1 MKLRTD
7 ITHRLRS
14 CALAAVLAAA
24 PAAASS
30 AALPP
35 GHTLEAAF
43 YGSQERLNALGAEY
57 DVWTVVREHGFAV
70 VLVSAEERSELVA
83 AGYRLRPAADL
94 GAAPPELDAPLSP
107 EFHFYDDFYPN
118 GLERYVLDALVDL
131 AAAHPNLT
139 ELYDLGDAW
148 EGAHGGYGRALLA
161 LRVTNEDAAFGPIA
175 DKPVFFLFATIHARE
190 VAVPELALRYAH
202 TLLDGFGGEGG
213 YGVDPV
219 ATWLVDR
226 HVAYILVMQ
235 NPDGH
240 VVNEQDSDAY
250 RRKNTDDDDGCG
262 FPGAEG
268 VDLNR
273 NHSFKW
279 NCCGGSSSDPCS
291 ETYHGPGR
299 ASEPETQAFQAF
311 FAAVVDDANGPN
323 ADDQLP
329 GPAPDDTPGLFI
341 SLHSYSDLVLWPWA
355 FDETNPA
362 PNGEELEKIGR
373 KLGWWTGF
381 DPTGEIGYLADGA
394 TDDWTYG
401 KFGLASF
408 TYEVGP
414 AFGTCAGFFPPYAC
428 LDGLAGRAFWQE
440 TRASFLYA
448 HAIAPAPYQLAYGPD
463 AFDAAATPDTIA
475 PGDPVTLTGEVADR
489 RLSPEPLVVLAGAE
503 AFIDMP
509 GRAGSGIPLA
519 AVDGAFDETAEQV
532 TGTIED
538 TALLEGGRHLL
549 FVRGVNAGGAWGP
562 LTATWLTVE
571 GALFQDGFESG
582 DTSAWD
588 ATAGD

>member
-1 MKLRTD
+1 VRT
-7 ITHRLRS
+7 LAGLL
-14 CALAAVLAAA
+14 CLGALVTA
-24 PAAASS
+24 PAALGASP
-30 AALPP
+30 LPP
-35 GHTLEAAF
+35 GHTLEAVF
-43 YGSQERLNALGAEY
+43 YDTQERLNVLGAEY
-57 DVWTVVREHGFAV
+57 DVWTVVRELGFAV
-70 VLVSAEERSELVA
+70 VLVSAEEREELVA
-83 AGYRLRPAADL
+83 AGYRLRPASEL
-94 GAAPPELDAPLSP
+94 GAEPPHLRAPLSH

-118 GLERYVLDALVDL
+118 TLGRYVETSLTDL
-131 AAAHPNLT
+131 AAAYPQLT
-139 ELYDLGDAW
+139 QLHDLGDAW
-148 EGAHGGYGRALLA
+148 EGTQGGYDRALLA
-161 LRVTNEDAAFGPIA
+161 LRVTNEDPAFGPIA

-219 ATWLVDR
+219 VTWLVDR

-240 VVNEQDSDAY
+240 VVNEQDTGAF

-273 NHSFKW
+273 NHSFMW
-279 NCCGGSSSDPCS
+279 SCCGGSSFDPCA
-291 ETYHGPGR
+291 ETYHGPAR

-311 FAAVVDDANGPN
+311 FATVVDDANGPN
-323 ADDQLP
+323 GDDQLP
-329 GPAPDDTPGLFI
+329 GRAPLDTPGLFI

-362 PNGEELEKIGR
+362 PNGAQLEKIGR

-401 KFGLASF
+401 RFGLASF

-414 AFGTCAGFFPPYAC
+414 PFGTCAGFFPPYGC
-428 LDGLAGRAFWQE
+428 LDGTGGRAFWQE
-440 TRASFLYA
+440 TRPSFLYA

-463 AFDAAATPDTIA
+463 TFGAAATPDTIE
-475 PGDPVTLTGEVADR
+475 PGDPVTLTAEVADR
-489 RLSPEPLVVLAGAE
+489 RGPGEPLVAIAGAE
-503 AFIDMP
+503 AFVDALGP
-509 GRAGSGIPLA
+509 AGSGLPLA
-519 AVDGAFDETAEQV
+519 ALDGAYDETAEEVTGAFDETA
-532 TGTIED
+532 GLD
-538 TALLEGGRHLL
+538 GGSHLVL
-549 FVRGVNAGGAWGP
+549 VRGVNADGAWGP

-571 GALFQDGFESG
+571 GPIFQDGFESG

-588 ATAGD
+588 ATVGD